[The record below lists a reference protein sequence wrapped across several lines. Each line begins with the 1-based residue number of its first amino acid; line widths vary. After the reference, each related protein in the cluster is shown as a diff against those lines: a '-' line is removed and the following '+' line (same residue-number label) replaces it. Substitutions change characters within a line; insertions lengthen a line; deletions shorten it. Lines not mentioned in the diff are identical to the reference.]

1 MKLKILFLF
10 ITAMIISNVC
20 FAHSPV
26 RVSDYG
32 SDGFYYRFNEIAQ
45 AMGKSNMII
54 SKMPQNVLSNDNYDT
69 YLCANGPSGHG
80 TAISLFANKEGF
92 VSKIMIMGKADDSV
106 AMNTLGENFVLILA
120 TLGVNKGEMS
130 NFLESWSDNSLAEIR
145 HWCSAEERFILISRN
160 ISYEYNTFSVTFTAA
175 A

>member
-54 SKMPQNVLSNDNYDT
+54 QKMPQNVLSNDNYDT

-80 TAISLFANKEGF
+80 TAISQSIAVDKPKLFIA
-92 VSKIMIMGKADDSV
+92 SV
-106 AMNTLGENFVLILA
+106 VGHCKT
-120 TLGVNKGEMS
+120 S
-130 NFLESWSDNSLAEIR
+130 NARIR
-145 HWCSAEERFILISRN
+145 H
-160 ISYEYNTFSVTFTAA
+160 
-175 A
+175 